1 MNLAELYRQVI
12 LDHSQ
17 HPRNF
22 RVQDGAVRVKLKN
35 PTCGDDVTL
44 YVTVKDGLV
53 QAASFQGTGCSISIA
68 SASMLTEAVQGQPL
82 DDVLLLDEE
91 FRRLVQGQQADSERL
106 GDLEV
111 FAGVARFPAR
121 VKCATLVWNA
131 LLQAIEKGE
140 KHPHE

>member
-17 HPRNF
+17 QPRNF
-22 RVQDGAVRVKLKN
+22 RVQDGVVGVKLKN

-44 YVTVKDGLV
+44 YLTIHNGLV

-82 DDVLLLDEE
+82 ADVLLLDEE
-91 FRRLVQGQQADSERL
+91 FRKLVQGQQADGERL

-131 LLQAIEKGE
+131 LLQALQEGE
-140 KHPHE
+140 GHLDE